1 LPKPLLL
8 VDLGQLSEAELK
20 QHGTID
26 LLELLLRQ
34 SQERTCLEWLKAN
47 PTAVVGMVDDLV
59 EIYGTS
65 SIIFILEVERKHSPE
80 EVIEAIVNI
89 VPHKKEAIM
98 TAAQQLH
105 QQGMQQGMQQ
115 GRQEGMQAEKL
126 HIAKNLL
133 SNFHL
138 DMKIVSEA
146 TGLSEQELMR
156 LQEKSSK

>member
-1 LPKPLLL
+1 M
-8 VDLGQLSEAELK
+8 G
-20 QHGTID
+20 
-26 LLELLLRQ
+26 
-34 SQERTCLEWLKAN
+34 
-47 PTAVVGMVDDLV
+47 DDLV

-65 SIIFILEVERKHSPE
+65 SLIFILAVEQKHSSE
-80 EVIEAIVNI
+80 EVIEAISNI

-105 QQGMQQGMQQ
+105 QRGMQQGIQQ
-115 GRQEGMQAEKL
+115 GIQEGIQQGIQQGMQAEKL

-133 SNFHL
+133 SNFQL

-156 LQEKSSK
+156 LQEGSSK